1 MEEKGCTNLAI
12 ILFAVFLFLI
22 LCMDK
27 RKEPEPIYIPTSTKS
42 TGWYSPET
50 NHKITEKFV
59 PSASKDK
66 ESESSY
72 VFDDDDDYDNPD
84 YDIGD
89 LDELENY

>member
-12 ILFAVFLFLI
+12 ILFAVFLFFI

-27 RKEPEPIYIPTSTKS
+27 RKEPEPIYIPSSTKS

-50 NHKITEKFV
+50 NHKITEGFM
-59 PSASKDK
+59 PSKSNEKWA
-66 ESESSY
+66 ESPY

-84 YDIGD
+84 YDID
-89 LDELENY
+89 DVEELENY

>member
-42 TGWYSPET
+42 TPQT
-50 NHKITEKFV
+50 LVIITLKINLK
-59 PSASKDK
+59 
-66 ESESSY
+66 
-72 VFDDDDDYDNPD
+72 
-84 YDIGD
+84 
-89 LDELENY
+89 